1 MLLSSENEFTA
12 TSPMSSSV
20 VCSCTSLSIMKP
32 KKKIKA
38 FILFNNRNGICKV
51 VIKNT
56 LGKYLNYLGIA
67 CPFF

>member
-12 TSPMSSSV
+12 TSPMSPSV

-32 KKKIKA
+32 KKKNKA

-56 LGKYLNYLGIA
+56 LGKYLNYLGIG